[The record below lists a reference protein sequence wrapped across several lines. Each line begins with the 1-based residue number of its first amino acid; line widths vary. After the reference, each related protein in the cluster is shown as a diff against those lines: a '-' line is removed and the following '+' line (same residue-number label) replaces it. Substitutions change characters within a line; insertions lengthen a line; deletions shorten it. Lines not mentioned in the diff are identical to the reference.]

1 MTLFNNMATSPL
13 VKGKHKSQLPM
24 KYFVSILFIVVLV
37 FESQLLIAQ
46 RNPAKGADDAFDRK
60 LYTIAAE
67 RYKKAFNRV
76 KKKSEERDRISYRM
90 AECNRLTG
98 NYKRAEA
105 AYKRVLRSEFPK
117 KNPEIYLHY
126 AEVLKINKKYAD
138 AIANY
143 TLYTEQV
150 PDDPRGVAGAE
161 TAALTEEWLKNPS
174 KYTLTPLKKVNSRES
189 DFAATWASPNFNE
202 IIFTSTRDG
211 ATGKEKD
218 GWLNQNFSDLFISRL
233 DRKNEWSTPVLLDK
247 SEIIDTKASE
257 GAPFMN
263 STFNKL
269 YFTRCENHEKRQ
281 SGCQIYVAARSGRD
295 YGKPTPVAINGVDT
309 LDIIGHPTLSENEL
323 ILYFSAERKG
333 GFGGKDIW
341 VSLREK
347 KTEPFNRPLN
357 IGPIVNTKGDEIFP
371 FLRNDTTLYFASNG
385 HGGMGGLDIFV
396 TTIDTGGLWGTPRNL
411 KFPINS
417 TSDDFAI
424 VFHPKEE
431 RGFFS
436 SNRDNPKAT
445 DNLYYFMEPPVL
457 FTIAGTVK
465 DEKTLQFVE
474 SATIQ
479 LIGTDGMTLSTRT
492 NEKGYFLFGNNQ
504 VNKNTTYEIVVDKEN
519 YFTKS
524 AVETTV
530 GVEFSCDFVKDFMI
544 DPIPQKPIA
553 LPDILYDLARWE
565 LKPQYEDSL
574 QGLITTLQL
583 NPTIVVELASHT
595 DNRDTEEKNDILSQR
610 RAQSVVDFLI
620 IRGIDPDRLVAK
632 GYGERVPREL
642 EQAVTVNGY
651 TFEKGALLDENFI
664 NALQSNEI
672 KELAHQLNRRTEFRV
687 LSKDFVPK
695 AANQS
700 INQQVEIKINPE
712 DNKTTFEINADG
724 AFVIPCFVAEHEE
737 RFVYDK
743 TSIATI
749 SLQKAME
756 LLKNG
761 DINKE
766 NFVGDVDKLLTTGS
780 IADKAVFNIRSI
792 RIANRT
798 TQNVELTVSH
808 ALKSDFVFGQQ
819 LLNECGAFVIDTK
832 SKTLIFK

>member
-1 MTLFNNMATSPL
+1 MNEKIKPQHL
-13 VKGKHKSQLPM
+13 M
-24 KYFVSILFIVVLV
+24 KYLVSTVLLMIV
-37 FESQLLIAQ
+37 LIGNQSVMAQ
-46 RNPAKGADDAFDRK
+46 RNPAKGADEAFERK
-60 LYTIAAE
+60 MYTVAAE
-67 RYKKAFNRV
+67 RYKKAFNKV
-76 KKKSEERDRISYRM
+76 KKKSEERDRITYRM
-90 AECNRLTG
+90 AECYRLTG

-105 AYKRVLRSEFPK
+105 TYKRVFRSEFPK
-117 KNPEIYLHY
+117 KTPEIYLNY
-126 AEVLKINKKYAD
+126 AEVLKMNKKYTE
-138 AIANY
+138 AIENY
-143 TLYTEQV
+143 NLYTEKV

-161 TAALTEEWLKNPS
+161 TATMIEEWLKNPS
-174 KYTLTPLKKVNSRES
+174 KYELTALKKVNSRES
-189 DFAATWASPNFNE
+189 DFAASWASPNFNE

-218 GWLNQNFSDLFISRL
+218 GWLDQNFSDLFISKL

-247 SEIIDTKASE
+247 AEIINTKASE

-269 YFTRCENHEKRQ
+269 YFTRCDNYEKRK
-281 SGCQIYVAARSGRD
+281 SGCQIYVATRSGRD
-295 YGKPTPVAINGVDT
+295 YGKPTPVLISGVDT
-309 LDIIGHPTLSENEL
+309 LDIIGHPTLSENEM

-347 KTEPFNRPLN
+347 KTDPFNRPLN
-357 IGPIVNTKGDEIFP
+357 IGPIVNSKGDEIFP

-396 TTIDTGGLWGTPRNL
+396 TTIDTGGVWGTPRNL
-411 KFPINS
+411 KYPVNS
-417 TSDDFAI
+417 TNDDFAI
-424 VFHPKEE
+424 TFHPTEE

-436 SNRDNPKAT
+436 SNRDNPKGI

-492 NEKGYFLFGNNQ
+492 NDKGYYLFGNSQ
-504 VNKNTTYEIVVDKEN
+504 INKNTTYEIIVDKEN

-524 AVETTV
+524 GVETTV
-530 GVEFSCDFVKDFMI
+530 GVEFSRDFVKDFMI

-565 LKPQYEDSL
+565 LKTQYEDSL

-620 IRGIDPDRLVAK
+620 LRGIDPDRLVAK

-642 EQAVTVNGY
+642 DQTIKVNGY
-651 TFEKGALLDENFI
+651 SFEQGTLLDETYI
-664 NALQSNEI
+664 NALPSNEI
-672 KELAHQLNRRTEFRV
+672 KEAAHQLNRRTEFRV

-695 AANQS
+695 AANQP
-700 INQQVEIKINPE
+700 INQQVEITINPE
-712 DNKTTFEINADG
+712 DNKIAFEINADG
-724 AFVIPCFVAEHEE
+724 SFIIPCIVAEHEE
-737 RFVYDK
+737 KFVYDK
-743 TSIATI
+743 TSVALI
-749 SLQKAME
+749 SLKKAME

-766 NFVGDVDKLLTTGS
+766 NFIGDIDKVLTTGS
-780 IADKAVFNIRSI
+780 IADKAVFKISSV

-798 TQNVELTVSH
+798 TQNAELTVSH
-808 ALKSDFVFGQQ
+808 TLKSDFVFGQQ
-819 LLNECGAFVIDTK
+819 LLNECGEFSIDSK
-832 SKTLIFK
+832 SKMLIFK

>member
-1 MTLFNNMATSPL
+1 MNEKIKPQHL
-13 VKGKHKSQLPM
+13 M
-24 KYFVSILFIVVLV
+24 KYLVSTVLLMIV
-37 FESQLLIAQ
+37 LIGNHSVMAQ
-46 RNPAKGADDAFDRK
+46 RNPAKGADEAFERK
-60 LYTIAAE
+60 MYTVAAE
-67 RYKKAFNRV
+67 RYKKAFNKV
-76 KKKSEERDRISYRM
+76 KKKSEERDRITYRM
-90 AECNRLTG
+90 AECYRLTG

-105 AYKRVLRSEFPK
+105 TYKRVFRSEFPK
-117 KNPEIYLHY
+117 KTPEIYLNY
-126 AEVLKINKKYAD
+126 AEVLKMNKKYTE
-138 AIANY
+138 AIENY
-143 TLYTEQV
+143 NLYTEKV

-161 TAALTEEWLKNPS
+161 TATMIEEWLKNPS
-174 KYTLTPLKKVNSRES
+174 KYELTALKKVNSRES
-189 DFAATWASPNFNE
+189 DFAASWASPNFNE

-218 GWLNQNFSDLFISRL
+218 GWLDQNFSDLFISKL

-247 SEIIDTKASE
+247 AEIINTKASE

-269 YFTRCENHEKRQ
+269 YFTRCDNYEKRK
-281 SGCQIYVAARSGRD
+281 SGCQIYVATRSGRD
-295 YGKPTPVAINGVDT
+295 YGKPTPVLISGVDT
-309 LDIIGHPTLSENEL
+309 LDIIGHPTLSENEM

-347 KTEPFNRPLN
+347 KTDPFNRPLN
-357 IGPIVNTKGDEIFP
+357 IGPIVNSKGDEIFP

-396 TTIDTGGLWGTPRNL
+396 TTIDTGGVWGTPRNL
-411 KFPINS
+411 KYPVNS

-424 VFHPKEE
+424 TFHPTEE

-436 SNRDNPKAT
+436 SNRDNPKGI

-492 NEKGYFLFGNNQ
+492 NDKGYYLFGNSQ
-504 VNKNTTYEIVVDKEN
+504 INKNTTYEIIVDKEN

-524 AVETTV
+524 GVETTV
-530 GVEFSCDFVKDFMI
+530 GVEFSRDFVKDFMI

-565 LKPQYEDSL
+565 LKTQYEDSL

-620 IRGIDPDRLVAK
+620 LRGIDPDRLVAK

-642 EQAVTVNGY
+642 DQTIKVNGY
-651 TFEKGALLDENFI
+651 SFEQGTLLDETYI
-664 NALQSNEI
+664 NALPSNEI
-672 KELAHQLNRRTEFRV
+672 KEAAHQLNRRTEFRV

-695 AANQS
+695 AANQP
-700 INQQVEIKINPE
+700 INQQVEITINPE
-712 DNKTTFEINADG
+712 DNKIAFEINADG
-724 AFVIPCFVAEHEE
+724 SFIIPCIVAEHEE
-737 RFVYDK
+737 KFVYDK
-743 TSIATI
+743 TSVALI
-749 SLQKAME
+749 SLKKAME

-766 NFVGDVDKLLTTGS
+766 NFIGDIDKVLTTGS
-780 IADKAVFNIRSI
+780 IADKAVFKISSV

-798 TQNVELTVSH
+798 TQNAELTVSH
-808 ALKSDFVFGQQ
+808 TLKSDFVFGQQ
-819 LLNECGAFVIDTK
+819 LLNECGEFSIDSK
-832 SKTLIFK
+832 SKMLIFK